1 MTAAWLLPPIAA
13 ISSCSAGAVIA
24 GYLSNPNHALI
35 TITAS
40 YIIWGFS
47 VPLAFIVIGVYF
59 HRLALHSVV
68 SDVAL
73 ATSFTPVGAM
83 SQGAYRY
90 VTSPRT
96 TAFLL

>member
-1 MTAAWLLPPIAA
+1 MTAAWMLPAIAA
-13 ISSCSAGAVIA
+13 ISSSSAGGVIA
-24 GYLSNPNHALI
+24 DYLPDPNDALI

-40 YIIWGFS
+40 YVIWGFS

-73 ATSFTPVGAM
+73 ATSFTPIGAI
-83 SQGAYRY
+83 SQGAFR
-90 VTSPRT
+90 
-96 TAFLL
+96 